1 MGFKYAVGSKPHKQ
15 LDCRNTAV
23 YGFMGRNEKKK
34 RSNLKR
40 IIKFY
45 LEDYG
50 CDQEKEIKTE

>member
-1 MGFKYAVGSKPHKQ
+1 
-15 LDCRNTAV
+15 
-23 YGFMGRNEKKK
+23 MGRNEKKK

-50 CDQEKEIKTE
+50 CDQEKEIQTE